1 VSLISASLNRSIRIR
16 TIDPDPRRRAPSPTH
31 CSARRPGNS
40 LVSAPWIDA
49 VLSDNPTVP
58 LKVVRNVMGNPLIP
72 CINVVFMSASN
83 TGTVRDYHRLWE
95 RLATWIAS
103 SAYVD
108 ISDKSL
114 VAYLHSQRAEGCSL
128 AHCRKILAAVRY
140 RTGKIHWPSTT
151 RFLGCWETEE
161 RKTAA

>member
-1 VSLISASLNRSIRIR
+1 M
-16 TIDPDPRRRAPSPTH
+16 
-31 CSARRPGNS
+31 
-40 LVSAPWIDA
+40 
-49 VLSDNPTVP
+49 LSDNPTVP

-72 CINVVFMSASN
+72 CINMVFMPESN
-83 TGTVRDYHRLWE
+83 TGTVHDYYRLWE

-103 SAYVD
+103 STYMD
-108 ISDKSL
+108 ISDTSL
-114 VAYLHSQRAEGCSL
+114 VAHLHSQRTEGCSL

-151 RFLGCWETEE
+151 RFLGRWEAEE